1 MSSASVDKILQ
12 IKDDSK
18 NNKTDKRIS
27 KVEKL
32 LRVGKRSSSFD
43 DEELP
48 KNFLSVTDKKRSTK
62 SVNSNSTIFGRVNLG
77 KG

>member
-18 NNKTDKRIS
+18 NNKTDKRRIS

-43 DEELP
+43 DEEMP
-48 KNFLSVTDKKRSTK
+48 KNFLSVTDKKRSK
-62 SVNSNSTIFGRVNLG
+62 LKV
-77 KG
+77 

>member
-18 NNKTDKRIS
+18 DNKTDKRIS

-48 KNFLSVTDKKRSTK
+48 KNFLSVTDKRRSK
-62 SVNSNSTIFGRVNLG
+62 LKV
-77 KG
+77 

>member
-12 IKDDSK
+12 IMDDSK

-48 KNFLSVTDKKRSTK
+48 KNFLSVTDKRRSK
-62 SVNSNSTIFGRVNLG
+62 LKV
-77 KG
+77 

>member
-1 MSSASVDKILQ
+1 MKSLFPLLQKKIIWMSSASVDKILQ

-43 DEELP
+43 DEEMP
-48 KNFLSVTDKKRSTK
+48 KNFLSVTDKKRSK
-62 SVNSNSTIFGRVNLG
+62 LKV
-77 KG
+77 

>member
-43 DEELP
+43 DEELS
-48 KNFLSVTDKKRSTK
+48 KNFLSVTDKRRSK
-62 SVNSNSTIFGRVNLG
+62 LKV
-77 KG
+77 